1 MPYRVQLSEHSLTI
15 EFDTREEGAAAYEAV
30 RHLVPYLGPARPVNA
45 RPAASQPPEGAP
57 APKAAPPQIHRSP
70 GGAVP
75 RGYHWSTNPIGK
87 TKARSRMLAWLRALQ
102 DIDANAAG
110 ISSRELSRRLKI
122 AGPTGIGQSYHPIRK
137 ILEKHGFDDP
147 REVFGKIQIDGQS
160 RYVRTD
166 KTESAVAI
174 LRQYFED

>member
-1 MPYRVQLSEHSLTI
+1 MPFRVQLSEHSLTI

-30 RHLVPYLGPARPVNA
+30 RHLVPYLGPARPVNT
-45 RPAASQPPEGAP
+45 PPEGTP
-57 APKAAPPQIHRSP
+57 APKAAPQVKVAQIHRSP
-70 GGAVP
+70 GGVVP
-75 RGYHWSTNPIGK
+75 RGYHQSTNPIGK

-137 ILEKHGFDDP
+137 LLEKHGFDDP

-166 KTESAVAI
+166 KTEGAVAI

>member
-1 MPYRVQLSEHSLTI
+1 MPFRVQLAEYSLTI
-15 EFDTREEGAAAYEAV
+15 EFDTREEGASAYEAV

-45 RPAASQPPEGAP
+45 APERAS

-75 RGYHWSTNPIGK
+75 RGYHQSTNPIGK

>member
-15 EFDTREEGAAAYEAV
+15 EFDTREEGASAYEAV

-45 RPAASQPPEGAP
+45 ATERAS
-57 APKAAPPQIHRSP
+57 APKAAPQVKVAQIHKSP

-75 RGYHWSTNPIGK
+75 RGYHQSTNPIGK
-87 TKARSRMLAWLRALQ
+87 TKASSRMLAWLRALQ

-174 LRQYFED
+174 LRKYFED

>member
-1 MPYRVQLSEHSLTI
+1 MPYRVQLSEHSVII
-15 EFDTREEGAAAYEAV
+15 EFDTPEEGASAYEAV

-45 RPAASQPPEGAP
+45 PPERAS
-57 APKAAPPQIHRSP
+57 APKAAPQVKVTQIHRSP

-75 RGYHWSTNPIGK
+75 RGYHQSTTPIGK

-110 ISSRELSRRLKI
+110 ISSRELSRRLNI

-137 ILEKHGFDDP
+137 ILERHGFDDP

-174 LRQYFED
+174 LRKYFED